1 MNASSLTLLL
11 LRIAFLIV
19 LWVFVFVI
27 VYALRGDLFGTR
39 AKRLPAENAAAQAS
53 AHPRTPP
60 TPMPAAAPAAAPST
74 SPTDLFASL
83 SAPPQTPPKTPVPP
97 VEPEELGNGSESP
110 LAGLAI
116 DRTGSIPVV
125 PSAQGKR
132 VHATVY
138 NASKLVIT
146 GGPRVGVEYELTAEP
161 LTIGRSSES
170 GLVIRDDYTST
181 HHARLM
187 LWNNEWMLQD
197 LDSTNGTFLDGE
209 RVHAPTQVPLDTPI
223 KVGMTTFELRR

>member
-1 MNASSLTLLL
+1 VNASSLTLLL

-27 VYALRGDLFGTR
+27 VYTLRSDLFGTR
-39 AKRLPAENAAAQAS
+39 AKRLPDSGAPAQAS
-53 AHPRTPP
+53 HAPSAP
-60 TPMPAAAPAAAPST
+60 PAAAPATPPSPSPAAA
-74 SPTDLFASL
+74 F
-83 SAPPQTPPKTPVPP
+83 PPQPPP
-97 VEPEELGNGSESP
+97 EPEELGSGADSP

-116 DRTGSIPVV
+116 DRTGSVPVV
-125 PSAQGKR
+125 PQANGKR
-132 VHATVY
+132 THATVF

-146 GGPRVGVEYELTAEP
+146 GGPRAGVEYELTAEP

-209 RVHAPTQVPLDTPI
+209 RVTAPTQVPLDTPI

>member
-1 MNASSLTLLL
+1 MNAPSLTLLL

-27 VYALRGDLFGTR
+27 VYTLRSDLFGTR
-39 AKRLPAENAAAQAS
+39 AKKLPEDVASAQAS
-53 AHPRTPP
+53 HTPP
-60 TPMPAAAPAAAPST
+60 RGQPQVATPPAATPAAPPASTPGAAFPAVPPRPAPS
-74 SPTDLFASL
+74 A
-83 SAPPQTPPKTPVPP
+83 
-97 VEPEELGNGSESP
+97 PEELGNGTESP

-116 DRTGSIPVV
+116 DRTGSVPVV
-125 PSAQGKR
+125 PSENGKR
-132 VHATVY
+132 THATVY
-138 NASKLVIT
+138 NASKLVVT
-146 GGPRVGVEYELTAEP
+146 GGPRAGVEYELTPEP

-197 LDSTNGTFLDGE
+197 LDSTNGTFLDGQ
-209 RVHAPTQVPLDTPI
+209 RVTAPTQVPLDTPI